1 MLYAPIATL
10 DVKSGSKQLG
20 SKKKTMVE
28 GQQEQPGRYCPIC
41 ETWMDHEI
49 CPTDQVPTIKR
60 ETLEEHSD
68 TLAEGTVLGGRY
80 SVSKLIGMGGMG
92 AVYLAT
98 QTNMNRKV
106 ALKTM
111 KKEFMSNERLLKRF
125 YREARAAAALDHPN
139 LVKVYDFGLDQ
150 ARGLPFIAMEYLEG
164 QSLEEM
170 IADGVKLPESRAC
183 RILSIVSRALTD
195 AHSKGVVH
203 RDLKPDNVYVQSL
216 SDGTD
221 HIKVLDFG
229 IAKIRHPDGTP
240 TERLTGTGMA
250 LGTPYYMSPEQAMGK
265 TADFRSDLYAIGC
278 ILYQLVSGDVPFD
291 ADQPMA
297 ILLKQLK
304 EPPPELPEKLVNDKP
319 PSEQLKVLYA
329 RLMEKLPDDRPN
341 NTLTVAE
348 TFHNCALT
356 AEGRVAVT
364 DEFSFGSKTLGASAE
379 HRASEPGLA
388 TLLGK
393 TTGEEATLE
402 FDAITGT
409 VRQPSDH
416 ITGGTDIVQAATRG
430 RSKMLFLF
438 GALAAAGLVFGFLAI
453 SKSSTAPQERVAKA
467 SSKPDAK
474 PLIAKVNSTPPK
486 AIVYRNGLQVGVTPV
501 QLSMA
506 EQELPLKLRIIHDGY
521 QPQEITL
528 KSDALQH
535 DVSLVKISKRKAV
548 TKTSPKGEA
557 KKAKKAKKKVTPV
570 RPAKK
575 TTATAK
581 PVKPKKKK
589 ARRSRPAKSTL
600 KKTKPSRKR
609 LKLRKRLPKKI
620 KPSKK
625 QLEQAPKIK
634 KAKKRR
640 NEPEAW

>member
-1 MLYAPIATL
+1 
-10 DVKSGSKQLG
+10 
-20 SKKKTMVE
+20 
-28 GQQEQPGRYCPIC
+28 
-41 ETWMDHEI
+41 
-49 CPTDQVPTIKR
+49 
-60 ETLEEHSD
+60 
-68 TLAEGTVLGGRY
+68 
-80 SVSKLIGMGGMG
+80 
-92 AVYLAT
+92 
-98 QTNMNRKV
+98 
-106 ALKTM
+106 
-111 KKEFMSNERLLKRF
+111 
-125 YREARAAAALDHPN
+125 
-139 LVKVYDFGLDQ
+139 
-150 ARGLPFIAMEYLEG
+150 MEYLEG
-164 QSLEEM
+164 QSLEDM
-170 IADGVKLPESRAC
+170 IADGVRLPESRAC

-319 PSEQLKVLYA
+319 PSEQLKMLYA

-364 DEFSFGSKTLGASAE
+364 DEFNFGSKTLGASTGE
-379 HRASEPGLA
+379 RVSEPGLA

-409 VRQPSDH
+409 VRQPSEH
-416 ITGGTDIVQAATRG
+416 ITGGTDIVHAATRS
-430 RSKMLFLF
+430 RSKMLFCLAHCWLRVCLDF
-438 GALAAAGLVFGFLAI
+438 AL
-453 SKSSTAPQERVAKA
+453 SKSSTSSQETVAKA
-467 SSKPDAK
+467 SSKTAASV
-474 PLIAKVNSTPPK
+474 IAKVNH
-486 AIVYRNGLQVGVTPV
+486 R
-501 QLSMA
+501 
-506 EQELPLKLRIIHDGY
+506 
-521 QPQEITL
+521 
-528 KSDALQH
+528 
-535 DVSLVKISKRKAV
+535 
-548 TKTSPKGEA
+548 
-557 KKAKKAKKKVTPV
+557 
-570 RPAKK
+570 
-575 TTATAK
+575 
-581 PVKPKKKK
+581 
-589 ARRSRPAKSTL
+589 
-600 KKTKPSRKR
+600 RKR
-609 LKLRKRLPKKI
+609 SFTEMVYK
-620 KPSKK
+620 
-625 QLEQAPKIK
+625 
-634 KAKKRR
+634 
-640 NEPEAW
+640 WG